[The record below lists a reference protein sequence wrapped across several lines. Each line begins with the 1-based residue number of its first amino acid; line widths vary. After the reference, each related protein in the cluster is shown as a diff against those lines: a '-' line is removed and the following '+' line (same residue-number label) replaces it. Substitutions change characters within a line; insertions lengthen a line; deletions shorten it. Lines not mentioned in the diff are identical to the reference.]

1 MPQLLFEFL
10 ASAGSTIYV
19 ALVAIPVGVLTL
31 AKAFQIVAPLVSDK
45 VARRLALTRGHQ
57 VKRNNR

>member
-1 MPQLLFEFL
+1 MPQLLFEYL
-10 ASAGSTIYV
+10 VSASPTIYV
-19 ALVAIPVGVLTL
+19 ALVATPLGVQTL

-57 VKRNNR
+57 TNRDNR